1 LEGRSG
7 DPVATH
13 IAFLRAINVPGHVTV
28 KMPALRAAFRAAG
41 CANVRTYQG
50 SGNVLFE
57 APARRSAL
65 IVRIRGRL
73 RRLFGREPVIMFRSA
88 AELQAIVTAA
98 PFKRYAANRA
108 IKIYVAF
115 LAKRPKKTP
124 RLPARSSKDRLEIIA
139 VRGREAF
146 VVSRRKPRGLFYG
159 IPNPFIEAVLG
170 VPATCRNWSTV
181 TKLAALSR

>member
-1 LEGRSG
+1 
-7 DPVATH
+7 
-13 IAFLRAINVPGHVTV
+13 
-28 KMPALRAAFRAAG
+28 M
-41 CANVRTYQG
+41 
-50 SGNVLFE
+50 LFE
-57 APARRSAL
+57 GPARSSAL
-65 IVRIRGRL
+65 FGKIRVRLERL
-73 RRLFGREPVIMFRSA
+73 LGAEPVIMFRSA
-88 AELQAIVTAA
+88 AELRAIVTGA

-115 LAKRPKKTP
+115 LAKRPAKRP
-124 RLPARSSKDRLEIIA
+124 RLPARSSKDRLEIIV

-181 TKLAALSR
+181 TKVAALLEE

>member
-1 LEGRSG
+1 
-7 DPVATH
+7 
-13 IAFLRAINVPGHVTV
+13 
-28 KMPALRAAFRAAG
+28 MPALRAAFRVAG
-41 CANVRTYQG
+41 CDNVRTYQG

-65 IVRIRGRL
+65 FVRIRARL
-73 RRLFGREPVIMFRSA
+73 GRLFGAEPVIVFRSA
-88 AELQAIVTAA
+88 AELRGIVTAV
-98 PFKRYAANRA
+98 PFKRYAANPA

-115 LAKRPKKTP
+115 LMKRPKKTP
-124 RLPARSSKDRLEIIA
+124 RLPARSAKDRLEIIA

-181 TKLAALSR
+181 TKITALLQE